1 MVELPADIGD
11 ALLARAAALAA
22 FSEDGAAALTRRFLT
37 AAQREASAQVVAWM
51 EAAGMAARIDAIG
64 NVIGRYEGTS
74 PGLPALIVGSHLD
87 TVRDAGRYD
96 GMLGVLAGIACVG
109 ALSEARRRLPFAVE
123 VIGFAD
129 EEGVRFGTGLL
140 GSHAVAGTFDPAWL
154 ELRDAEGVTLAQAL
168 ATYGLPPDAIGTAAR
183 RRSDVLAYL
192 ELHIEQGPVLERAG
206 LPVGI
211 VTAINGATRI
221 AVAIAGMAG
230 HAGTVPMAGRRDALA
245 AAAEC
250 ALAVEAR
257 CRDDGDLVGTVG
269 TLAVR
274 PGAINV
280 IPGDA
285 RFTVDVRASEDAR
298 RRAAA
303 DDILAANAAIAQ
315 RRGVKLE
322 QRIIHDQAAVPCAP
336 WLRQRI
342 EHAMLAEGLRAFSL
356 PSGAGHDGMT
366 MQAIADIAMVFVRCA
381 GGISHNPAEAIT
393 AADAAAGTRVLLRA
407 IAEFEPRT

>member
-11 ALLARAAALAA
+11 ELLARAAALAA
-22 FSEDGAAALTRRFLT
+22 FSEEEGALTRRFLT
-37 AAQREASAQVVAWM
+37 PAQRRASAQVMAWM
-51 EAAGMAARIDAIG
+51 EAAGITARIDPIG
-64 NVIGRYEGTS
+64 NVTGRWEGVS

-96 GMLGVLAGIACVG
+96 GMLGVLAGTACVA
-109 ALSEARRRLPFAVE
+109 ALARARQRLPFAVE

-154 ELRDAEGVTLAQAL
+154 ALRDADGVTLAEAL
-168 ATYGLPPDAIGTAAR
+168 AAYGLPLGAIGAAAR

-211 VTAINGATRI
+211 VTAINGATRMT
-221 AVAIAGMAG
+221 VAIAGTAG

-257 CRDDGDLVGTVG
+257 CRSDGDLVGTVG

-280 IPGDA
+280 IPGEA
-285 RFTVDVRASEDAR
+285 RFTVDVRASEDKR
-298 RRAAA
+298 RRSAA
-303 DDILAANAAIAQ
+303 DDILAANAAIAA
-315 RRGVKLE
+315 RRGVTLE
-322 QRIIHDQAAVPCAP
+322 QRVIHDQAAAPCAP
-336 WLRQRI
+336 WLMQRI
-342 EHAMLAEGLRAFSL
+342 ERAMRAEGLTPFSL

-366 MQAIADIAMVFVRCA
+366 MQAIADIAMIFVRCA

-393 AADAAAGTRVLLRA
+393 AADAAAGTRVLLRT
-407 IAEFEPRT
+407 IAAFEPRA